1 MKAIDV
7 KMGHSLDV
15 IHNFDNLID
24 NKADSMIR
32 DVEGDGQLESNFIEY
47 LRTEKMNNRTL
58 EFKKVFNDLE
68 SLCFSHALIL
78 LNKKAI
84 VKKLLAYLKS
94 DSSENVLKG
103 NVLEL
108 FIALIKDL
116 RQDIYSEFV

>member
-1 MKAIDV
+1 
-7 KMGHSLDV
+7 MGHSLDV
-15 IHNFDNLID
+15 IHNFDSLID
-24 NKADSMIR
+24 GKGDSMIR
-32 DVEGDGQLESNFIEY
+32 DAEGDGQLESNFIEY

-58 EFKKVFNDLE
+58 EFKKVFEALE
-68 SLCFSHALIL
+68 PLCFSHALIL

-116 RQDIYSEFV
+116 RQDIYAEFV

>member
-1 MKAIDV
+1 MKSIDV

-68 SLCFSHALIL
+68 PLCFSHALIL

-84 VKKLLAYLKS
+84 VKKLLAYLVS

-116 RQDIYSEFV
+116 RQDIY